1 VSIHRSYTED
11 RAFFN
16 PVLEAMCLYTASI
29 LNNVPRATHMTH
41 KKIRLRGDSPRDDVS
56 VHRFD
61 TEHRALRNVH
71 DTKKWD
77 LEVAVLEAMCLYT
90 VSILN
95 TMPCAMYVTHKK
107 WDSEVADLEAKG
119 RRQRA
124 LHFSPEITIWLAG
137 ETINCPGG
145 AHIFPGGPARL
156 PGGTANF
163 SVASAWNLPGGA

>member
-29 LNNVPRATHMTH
+29 LNNVPCATHMTH

-71 DTKKWD
+71 DTKKVG
-77 LEVAVLEAMCLYT
+77 LR
-90 VSILN
+90 
-95 TMPCAMYVTHKK
+95 
-107 WDSEVADLEAKG
+107 G
-119 RRQRA
+119 
-124 LHFSPEITIWLAG
+124 
-137 ETINCPGG
+137 
-145 AHIFPGGPARL
+145 GGPRGDVSVHRFDTEHHAL
-156 PGGTANF
+156 CNVHDTQKNGTQRWRTSKQKDAGKERF
-163 SVASAWNLPGGA
+163 ISRQKSQSGWLERPSTVPEVHTSFPEDRRGCREGQLTSP